1 MGDIVDLVKDRLV
14 CSELN
19 QLFMLYLDPIN
30 KGMPDGATYDT
41 SFSTVPN
48 GIPSIVPPLSSVIQ
62 YTASNETITIPS
74 QNIYSINLVVTDNSF
89 QGCISCELKYYLLQ
103 VKPLE

>member
-30 KGMPDGATYDT
+30 KWIPDGATYDT

-48 GIPSIVPPLSSVIQ
+48 GIPSIQ